1 MNSPAW
7 QERPWAPWQGWL
19 IANEVGALLGWL
31 ALTGTSTFLLRRH
44 PGEPG
49 WLVFG
54 GAAVVA
60 LSGGILG
67 ATQRAVLRPR
77 IPVLGWVVATALG
90 MGLGFLLFLLL
101 VGGLSLAPRGSVASR
116 LVTMPMARSVIN
128 GGDYGLS
135 TGACQWLVGRRRG
148 LAAWSWLTASTLGL
162 ALGGFVTTLVQ
173 GAVPGGRTS
182 DDVRSMAI
190 GPLVNGL
197 VYGLATAA
205 VLRRS
210 RPVHTAASVRADI
223 VGSDEQ

>member
-1 MNSPAW
+1 V
-7 QERPWAPWQGWL
+7 
-19 IANEVGALLGWL
+19 ANEIGALLGWL
-31 ALTGTSTFLLRRH
+31 ALTGTSALVIQRH

-54 GAAVVA
+54 GAAIVA

-67 ATQRAVLRPR
+67 AIQRAVLRPR
-77 IPVLGWVVATALG
+77 IPVVGWVVATAIG

-101 VGGLSLAPRGSVASR
+101 VGSLSLAPRGSVAFR
-116 LVTMPMARSVIN
+116 LVTTWMARSVVN
-128 GGDYGLS
+128 GGVYGLS

-148 LAAWSWLTASTLGL
+148 LAAWSWLTASALGL
-162 ALGGFVTTLVQ
+162 AVGGFCTTVVR
-173 GAVPGGRTS
+173 GAIPGGRTPG
-182 DDVRSMAI
+182 DVRSMAI

-210 RPVHTAASVRADI
+210 RPVHTAASVHADI